1 MRKLIP
7 VLCLF
12 CASHGHA
19 RIVDRIVAIVDES
32 VITQSE
38 LEDSVKVELA
48 RLGQVVDQKPAPLSA
63 PSF

>member
-7 VLCLF
+7 LLCLL

-32 VITQSE
+32 VITVRTRRFSQI
-38 LEDSVKVELA
+38 ELA
-48 RLGQVVDQKPAPLSA
+48 RLGQVVDQKPAR
-63 PSF
+63 